1 MSSQFCFIPSHIT
14 FFEFHLS
21 SFYLGKKKDSTISPY
36 ILIIYDESQIPGGEN
51 EPSEVSILAIRSF
64 HWKGIIDTM
73 RFPFWKEIEL
83 K

>member
-1 MSSQFCFIPSHIT
+1 MFYALAYN
-14 FFEFHLS
+14 FFLS
-21 SFYLGKKKDSTISPY
+21 SISLVFNLVKKKDSTIFPY
-36 ILIIYDESQIPGGEN
+36 ILIIYEESQISGSEN

-73 RFPFWKEIEL
+73 RFPFWKETEV

>member
-1 MSSQFCFIPSHIT
+1 MFSQFCFILFYIT
-14 FFEFHLS
+14 FLSATLS
-21 SFYLGKKKDSTISPY
+21 SFQTCKRKFNHFFRYYNNKVYLNKFQEAKYEQCK
-36 ILIIYDESQIPGGEN
+36 L
-51 EPSEVSILAIRSF
+51 LAMRSF